1 MTDNDEHYS
10 RNYRSPDVEAREAA
24 ARYEI
29 VSAEHVND
37 WLIELLPDDKACILD
52 VGSGSGRDAGW
63 LASLEHEVIA
73 VEPKSRDAE
82 RVRTAASPQQL
93 QAAGGPSPR
102 PVGDVPHRP
111 FIRLH
116 PRKRR
121 LNVRGA
127 EPP

>member
-52 VGSGSGRDAGW
+52 VGSGSGRDAAW

-73 VEPKSRDAE
+73 VEPNPAMRKE
-82 RVRTAASPQQL
+82 CE
-93 QAAGGPSPR
+93 
-102 PVGDVPHRP
+102 
-111 FIRLH
+111 RLH
-116 PRKRR
+116 PHNSFR
-121 LNVRGA
+121 LLADRLPDLSA
-127 EPP
+127 TAAQAFHSTSSS